1 MDVHGGGSR
10 LAWTDLPVS
19 VRTRIEELVGGSV
32 IATTTAAG
40 GFSPGLAARAALSDG
55 RTVFVKAVG
64 TATGP
69 GSADLLRRERDNLAR
84 LGPLPCAS
92 RMIAS
97 SDDGDWVAVVFEHVT
112 GRAPNPSVAAE
123 RARMIRA
130 FEEAAASFTPSPIE
144 AETFAA
150 RAPDDLDGWAR
161 TASDDPAALIDPWIS
176 ANLEAVRALADG
188 WRDAA
193 AGASLLHGDLRAD
206 NMLMSGDDVVIVD
219 WTEVCIGAPWLDWVL
234 AVPSVCLFPG
244 TPSPESVF
252 EESTLSGTAPAAGVT
267 SMVAAVAAYFLR
279 SSVRP
284 VVPQLPT
291 LRDFQREQGIVAAA
305 WLRERVDAGLS

>member
-1 MDVHGGGSR
+1 
-10 LAWTDLPVS
+10 
-19 VRTRIEELVGGSV
+19 
-32 IATTTAAG
+32 
-40 GFSPGLAARAALSDG
+40 
-55 RTVFVKAVG
+55 
-64 TATGP
+64 
-69 GSADLLRRERDNLAR
+69 
-84 LGPLPCAS
+84 
-92 RMIAS
+92 
-97 SDDGDWVAVVFEHVT
+97 
-112 GRAPNPSVAAE
+112 
-123 RARMIRA
+123 MIRA

-206 NMLMSGDDVVIVD
+206 NLLMSGDDVVIAD
-219 WTEVCIGAPWLDWVL
+219 WTEVCIGVPWLDWVL

-267 SMVAAVAAYFLR
+267 SMVAAVAAYFLL

-284 VVPQLPT
+284 VVPQLPA
-291 LRDFQREQGIVAAA
+291 LREGDGLGLQRE
-305 WLRERVDAGLS
+305 ERRR